1 MAPQT
6 KPKLIGLVVVAL
18 LVAAGTGTVIWMNR
32 SDDTSHD
39 RDMSTMDMSSS
50 SSNASSSSTTPVA
63 SDATYKDGTYSADG
77 AYRSPGGNEKIGVTL
92 TVANG
97 TISDVSIKT
106 YGSGS
111 DAEAYQAQFKDGI
124 KAAVVGKKVNDVSV
138 SRVSGSSLTSTGF
151 NNALETIKSEAKV

>member
-32 SDDTSHD
+32 DDSSPTHD
-39 RDMSTMDMSSS
+39 MATMDTP
-50 SSNASSSSTTPVA
+50 SSTAVTPSNPVA
-63 SDATYKDGTYSADG
+63 SDSTYKDGIYSADG
-77 AYRSPGGNEKIGVTL
+77 SYRSPGGNEMIGVKL
-92 TVANG
+92 TIANNVITDVAI
-97 TISDVSIKT
+97 TT
-106 YGSGS
+106 YGATGESQQHQEEFKSGIS
-111 DAEAYQAQFKDGI
+111 AI
-124 KAAVVGKKVNDVSV
+124 VVGKKVNEVKV